1 MVRFR
6 VRQGVAPT
14 EAWLRQQSKQ
24 LPLATSLVRTFPRH
38 ADSTRLGRWYELY
51 LSDAEQVD
59 RTVRLLKSMKAIEEA
74 EPFTAPQPC
83 FRPNDPSY
91 ASQPYLRTIGLEAA
105 WDSTQGDTTVIIG
118 IVDSGT
124 DPTHPDLEPNL
135 WINRAEILNGIDDD
149 GDGYIDNRIGIDLA
163 GADYTRMVYDNNPT
177 CGGAGG
183 PSHGVHVS
191 GIAAASTNNGKGG
204 AGVAYRCRFLPV
216 KVAADNA
223 TSFFKAYEGVV
234 YAADHGAKII
244 NCSFVQ
250 TDYSPIG
257 ADAIAY
263 CIARGCIVVAGAG
276 NTGTTGPAYPANLP
290 GVISVASCEIDG
302 SRSSFSSYGPW
313 VGIVAP
319 GSSIYSTEYPNNFG
333 IRSGTSM
340 ATPIVSGAMALLK
353 SFYPLESSEQLKAR
367 ILSTADTNIF
377 RIAANTPIATQLGA
391 GRINIIRA
399 IQHRGPGFRVEQVEG
414 RTLAGRSLS
423 GGEDSI
429 LVRFSAKNWLGRSST
444 AASLTV
450 GSFTGGFENLSV
462 RFPLGRVASGASTPL
477 SFKLK
482 IPAAAGDNLSLVL
495 RFTFQDSGYA
505 FKENRVL
512 ILNPTTL
519 DWQAPSFRTTTT
531 SNGRLGFLNLF
542 SGIGQ
547 GITYGDFAHLYESG
561 YLLALG
567 GDTVYSVVRSDPGR
581 QSNDFLRLGRAKS
594 VPVGSA
600 WRTEAFFTD
609 GGSTTPRG
617 IKVHLRQGA
626 GLSPADSNFLLC
638 QAVLTNTS
646 SQTIRQAYWGLF
658 ADWDIAP
665 GGLQDRVAYDS
676 SLYLTLCKPAA
687 FPGPVYGLL
696 PLTNQP
702 KGAAALLNPGTAA
715 QPNLNDGWSNPE
727 KAQLLRSGTSLA
739 RQTRTP
745 VQGDISHLSMLGP
758 FALAPG
764 DSLILAHAFVF
775 GDDSA
780 TAVERARSALRFY
793 NQVTGSKS
801 ASSAIRWYVT
811 PNPAPNQF
819 QITTAHPLHL
829 TLFSSTG
836 RIEETWLLAPGTHH
850 LRTNLPPGLYIL
862 RDSAGQSQRLV
873 LSR

>member
-6 VRQGVAPT
+6 VRQGVQPSL
-14 EAWLRQQSKQ
+14 AWLHQQTKQ
-24 LPLATSLVRTFPRH
+24 LPQAKSLVRTFRRH

-51 LSDAEQVD
+51 LADAEQVE
-59 RTVRLLKSMKAIEEA
+59 RTVLLLKSLKAIEEA
-74 EPFTAPQPC
+74 EPFTAPEPC
-83 FRPNDPSY
+83 LSPNDPGY
-91 ASQPYLRTIGLEAA
+91 ANQPYLRAIGLEAA

-124 DPTHPDLEPNL
+124 DPTHPDLQPNL
-135 WINRAEILNGIDDD
+135 LVNRAEILNGIDDD
-149 GDGYIDNRIGIDLA
+149 GDGYIDNRTGIDLA

-183 PSHGVHVS
+183 PSHGVHVN
-191 GIAAASTNNGKGG
+191 GIAAAATNNGKGG

-290 GVISVASCEIDG
+290 GVISVASCEADG

-313 VGIVAP
+313 VGILAP
-319 GSSIYSTEYPNNFG
+319 GSSLYSTEYPNNFG
-333 IRSGTSM
+333 VRSGTSM
-340 ATPIVSGAMALLK
+340 STPVVSGALALLK
-353 SFYPLESSEQLKAR
+353 SFFPQENPEQLKAR
-367 ILSTADTNIF
+367 LLSTADTAIF
-377 RIAANTPIATQLGA
+377 RLAANAPLATQLGA
-391 GRINIIRA
+391 GRINISRA
-399 IQHRGPGFRVEQVEG
+399 MQHRGPGFRIEQAEA

-429 LVRFSAKNWLGRSST
+429 LIRFTAKNWLARSSS
-444 AASLTV
+444 AARVTV
-450 GSFTGGFENLSV
+450 GSISPGFENLAV
-462 RFPLGRVASGASTPL
+462 RFPLGRMAPGTGAPL

-482 IPAAAGDNLSLVL
+482 IPVTTGDNLSLVL

-581 QSNDFLRLGRAKS
+581 QSNDFLRLGRVRS
-594 VPVGSA
+594 VPSGSA
-600 WRTEAFFTD
+600 WRTEAVFTD
-609 GGSTTPRG
+609 AGSTIPRG

-626 GLSPADSNFLLC
+626 GLVPADSNFLLC

-646 SQTIRQAYWGLF
+646 SHTLRQAYWGLF

-676 SLYLTLCKPAA
+676 SLYLTLCRPAA

-696 PLTNQP
+696 PLTSQP
-702 KGAAALLNPGTAA
+702 KGAAALLNPGTAS
-715 QPNLNDGWSNPE
+715 QPNLNDGWTNPE

-739 RQTRTP
+739 RQARSP

-758 FALAPG
+758 FTLAPG
-764 DSLILAHAFVF
+764 DSLILTHAFVF

-780 TAVERARSALRFY
+780 AATGRARAALRFY
-793 NQVTGSKS
+793 NQVTAAEPGRPT
-801 ASSAIRWYVT
+801 AFWTVA
-811 PNPAPNQF
+811 PNPAFRQF
-819 QITTAHPLHL
+819 QISTPHPLAL
-829 TLFSSTG
+829 TLYGTTG
-836 RIEETWLLAPGTHH
+836 RVETHWQLPAGTH
-850 LRTNLPPGLYIL
+850 LVDTDLPPGLYIL
-862 RDSAGQSQRLV
+862 RDSAGHSRRLV

>member
-6 VRQGVAPT
+6 VRQGVQPSL
-14 EAWLRQQSKQ
+14 AWLRQQTKQ
-24 LPLATSLVRTFPRH
+24 LPPATSLIRTFPRH

-51 LSDAEQVD
+51 LADAEQVD
-59 RTVRLLKSMKAIEEA
+59 RTVLLLKSLKAIEEA
-74 EPFTAPQPC
+74 EPCTAPEPSLS
-83 FRPNDPSY
+83 PNDPGY
-91 ASQPYLRTIGLEAA
+91 ANQSYLRTIGLEAA

-124 DPTHPDLEPNL
+124 DPTHPDLQPNL
-135 WINRAEILNGIDDD
+135 LVNRAEILNGIDDD
-149 GDGYIDNRIGIDLA
+149 GDGYIDNRTGIDLA

-183 PSHGVHVS
+183 PSHGVHVN
-191 GIAAASTNNGKGG
+191 GIAAAATNNGKGG

-223 TSFFKAYEGVV
+223 TSFYKAYEGVV

-290 GVISVASCEIDG
+290 GVISVASCEADG

-333 IRSGTSM
+333 VRSGTSM
-340 ATPIVSGAMALLK
+340 ATPIVSGALALLK
-353 SFYPLESSEQLKAR
+353 SFYPQEGPEQLKAR
-367 ILSTADTNIF
+367 LLSTADTSIF
-377 RIAANTPIATQLGA
+377 RVAANTPIANQLGA
-391 GRINIIRA
+391 GRINISRA
-399 IQHRGPGFRVEQVEG
+399 IQHRGPGFRVEQVQA
-414 RTLAGRSLS
+414 TTIAGRSLS

-429 LVRFSAKNWLGRSST
+429 LIRFSAKNWLARSSS
-444 AASLTV
+444 AARVTV
-450 GSFTGGFENLSV
+450 GSFTGGFETLSI
-462 RFPLGRVASGASTPL
+462 RFPLGRVASGTSTPL

-581 QSNDFLRLGRAKS
+581 QSNDFLRLGRVRS
-594 VPVGSA
+594 VPSGTA

-626 GLSPADSNFLLC
+626 GLVPADSNFLLC

-702 KGAAALLNPGTAA
+702 KGAAALVNPGTAA
-715 QPNLNDGWSNPE
+715 QPNLNDGWTNPE
-727 KAQLLRSGTSLA
+727 KAQLLRSGTRLA
-739 RQTRTP
+739 RQGRTP
-745 VQGDISHLSMLGP
+745 LQGDISHLSTLGP
-758 FALAPG
+758 FTLAPG
-764 DSLILAHAFVF
+764 DSLILTHAFVF

-780 TAVERARSALRFY
+780 AAAGRARAALRFY
-793 NQVTGSKS
+793 NQIT
-801 ASSAIRWYVT
+801 AIEPVRSTATWSVA
-811 PNPAPNQF
+811 PNPASHQF
-819 QITTAHPLHL
+819 QITTPHPLAL
-829 TLFSSTG
+829 SLYGSTG
-836 RIEETWLLAPGTHH
+836 RVEAQWKLTAGTHLLH
-850 LRTNLPPGLYIL
+850 SDLPPGLYIL
-862 RDSAGQSQRLV
+862 RDTSGQSKRLV
-873 LSR
+873 LGR